1 MRIVSLTIVAASLMA
16 CGARGETQFADEVEV
31 IAQQMLPGVERAV
44 GLKFKYSPAVAVRT
58 REEVHSYLLGKL
70 ATDFPEE
77 EMAQI
82 TQVYQLLGAIPGD
95 LNLRDLVVDLYTEQV
110 SGYYDPST
118 DSLYVV
124 AGSDPAGVRL
134 VVAHELVHAL
144 QAQYI
149 ALDSILSARGNNDA
163 RVAVQAVLEG
173 QGLLASLVALMPDQD
188 FAAVPEFL
196 TSIRESVRQSQE
208 SMPVFSSAP
217 LFIREGLIF
226 PYLGGAGFLQWFNEQ
241 YPGAVPFD
249 DRMPRS
255 TEQIIDPE
263 RYLEGDEPV
272 ELAFAS
278 DDGVVYEDNL
288 GQFET
293 RVLVAEIAGNES
305 TGAAAARD
313 WGGDRFAL
321 LDVDGGRAVVWWSV
335 WDNERAARR
344 FSTVMEREWAKRGEP
359 GRVVKV
365 SRGTV
370 GDRHAVV
377 FVNAPEGWAGLEQ
390 PPTVELAR

>member
-1 MRIVSLTIVAASLMA
+1 MRIVSLTIVAASVMA
-16 CGARGETQFADEVEV
+16 CGASGETQFVDEVEV
-31 IAQQMLPGVERAV
+31 VAQQLLPGVERAV
-44 GLKFKYSPAVAVRT
+44 GLKFKYPPAVAVRT

-77 EMAQI
+77 EMGNI
-82 TQVYQLLGAIPGD
+82 TQVYHLLGAIPGD
-95 LNLRDLVVDLYTEQV
+95 LDLRGLVVDLYTEQV
-110 SGYYDPST
+110 VGYYDPST

-149 ALDSILSARGNNDA
+149 ELDSILSTRGNNDA

-188 FAAVPEFL
+188 FSAMPDFW
-196 TSIRESVRQSQE
+196 TRFRESVRQSQE
-208 SMPVFSSAP
+208 SMPVFASAP

-226 PYLGGAGFLQWFNEQ
+226 PYLGGAEFVRWFNEE
-241 YPGAVPFD
+241 YPGAVPFH

-255 TEQIIDPE
+255 TEQILDTE
-263 RYLEGDEPV
+263 RYLQGDEPV
-272 ELAFAS
+272 ELAFVHT
-278 DDGVVYEDNL
+278 DGVIYEDNL

-321 LDVDGGRAVVWWSV
+321 LDADGGQALVWWSV
-335 WDNERAARR
+335 WDNAQAARR
-344 FSTVMEREWAKRGEP
+344 FGTVMEREWAKRQEP
-359 GRVVKV
+359 GREVRVT
-365 SRGTV
+365 RGTV
-370 GDRHAVV
+370 GELPAVV
-377 FVNAPEGWAGLEQ
+377 FVNAPEGWDGLEH